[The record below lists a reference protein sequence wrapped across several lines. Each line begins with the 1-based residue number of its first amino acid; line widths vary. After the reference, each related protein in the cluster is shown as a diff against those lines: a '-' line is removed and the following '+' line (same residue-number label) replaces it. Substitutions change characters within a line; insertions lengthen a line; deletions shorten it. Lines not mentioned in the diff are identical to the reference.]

1 MPAHRKRQSTEDLFD
16 LDDSEVE
23 LDSLGLLFMQ
33 LIDND
38 YSQEEAETSHA
49 DVAEVTIISSDSE
62 LLPVKRVR
70 RAVRKV
76 KCSRP
81 FAHLDPNF
89 LLKKQQ

>member
-1 MPAHRKRQSTEDLFD
+1 
-16 LDDSEVE
+16 
-23 LDSLGLLFMQ
+23 MQ

-38 YSQEEAETSHA
+38 YSQEEAEPSHA

-62 LLPVKRVR
+62 LVPVKRIR

-89 LLKKQQ
+89 LLKKQQEDNKC